1 MNNPVN
7 SEEGPN
13 GTETAAYPVGYGGV
27 GAMPRPD
34 GGGNYR
40 AEFLTKPAEEAL
52 VDIITGA
59 VIYSPGGPTVL

>member
-1 MNNPVN
+1 
-7 SEEGPN
+7 
-13 GTETAAYPVGYGGV
+13 
-27 GAMPRPD
+27 MPRPD